1 MYLHLGHA
9 AVVPWERVVG
19 VFDLDNATREKD
31 TRATLALLEARG
43 ELHTLGRGLPVSLV
57 VTDRGAYLSPLS
69 SAALCKRLAENRW
82 E

>member
-9 AVVPWERVVG
+9 AVVPWDSVIG
-19 VFDLDNATREKD
+19 VFDLDNATYEKD
-31 TRATLALLEARG
+31 TRATLARLEEQG
-43 ELHTLGRGLPVSLV
+43 ELHTLGQRLPVSLV
-57 VTDRGAYLSPLS
+57 VTDRGTYLSPVS